1 MLWDL
6 ALILLLFI
14 YRVFLGVSPRESSQ
28 IDVQPRRRGSPENR
42 GSQARNRGTG
52 GEPPI
57 GFPL

>member
-14 YRVFLGVSPRESSQ
+14 YRVFLGVSPRESCK
-28 IDVQPRRRGSPENR
+28 IDVQSGRRGPAENR
-42 GSQARNRGTG
+42 GSEARNRGTG
-52 GEPPI
+52 GEPPV